1 MLKKM
6 SKFLKEYFYI
16 SLGSLLLAVGLLV
29 FLIPGKLSS
38 GGISSI
44 GTVLLYLADIPL
56 FITSFI
62 LNAVLFILG
71 WKYLEKR
78 TILKTVAGILFT
90 SLFLALYAVLPVYG
104 EDILLASILGGILI
118 GAGLGLVIRQEAS
131 TGGSDFAALILHRFF
146 PHISVAHWIL
156 LIDFGII
163 AISGLVFKSAEITF
177 YSAIAL
183 VVSMRVADLILSYG
197 NAAKSICVFS
207 YKTNEIAEF
216 IKVQFSRGSTGIYC
230 QGMYTKQD
238 SMMLLSVV
246 TPKEAP
252 ILIRQIHH
260 IDKNAFII
268 ISDVREVLGEG
279 FKKI

>member
-1 MLKKM
+1 MR
-6 SKFLKEYFYI
+6 KETPKLVKEFFFI
-16 SLGSLLLAVGLLV
+16 ILGSLLLSVGLLV
-29 FLIPGKLSS
+29 FLVPGRLSS
-38 GGISSI
+38 GGISTI
-44 GTVLLYLADIPL
+44 GTVLLYLADFPL

-62 LNAVLFILG
+62 LNAVLFIFG

-90 SLFLALYAVLPVYG
+90 SLFLALYSALPVYQ
-104 EDILLASILGGILI
+104 EDVILASVLGGILI

-146 PHISVAHWIL
+146 PHISVSHWIM

-163 AISGLVFKSAEITF
+163 AVSGLVFKSVTITF

-183 VVSMRVADLILSYG
+183 FISMKVADLIFSYG
-197 NAAKSICVFS
+197 DAAKSIYVFS
-207 YKTNEIAEF
+207 YKANEIAQF
-216 IKVQFSRGSTGIYC
+216 IKEHFSRGSTGIYC

-238 SMMLLSVV
+238 GMMLLSVV

-252 ILIRQIHH
+252 ILIRQIHR
-260 IDKNAFII
+260 IDGNAFII
-268 ISDVREVLGEG
+268 LSDVREVLGEG